1 MNTTTIESKLID
13 DLTDQQI
20 IEFREAFQ
28 AFDKDGNG
36 SISTKELGTVMRS
49 LGQNLS
55 EAEIKQMIEI
65 VDEDKSGTID
75 FKEFLNL
82 MARNMKIVNKEEKLL
97 DALNTLDQDGSGKIS
112 KYKLR
117 NIILKT
123 DKKMTGEEIEEII
136 KTFDMDEEGNIDVQD
151 FIQILIFLF
160 IINK

>member
-1 MNTTTIESKLID
+1 MNTTTVESKLID

-82 MARNMKIVNKEEKLL
+82 MARNMKIVNKEEELL

-112 KYKLR
+112 KYKFFNFFEK
-117 NIILKT
+117 NI
-123 DKKMTGEEIEEII
+123 
-136 KTFDMDEEGNIDVQD
+136 
-151 FIQILIFLF
+151 
-160 IINK
+160 

>member
-82 MARNMKIVNKEEKLL
+82 MARNMKIVNKEEELL

-136 KTFDMDEEGNIDVQD
+136 KTFDMDEE
-151 FIQILIFLF
+151 
-160 IINK
+160 

>member
-1 MNTTTIESKLID
+1 MNTTTVESKLID

-65 VDEDKSGTID
+65 VDEDKSGNID

-82 MARNMKIVNKEEKLL
+82 MARNMKIVNKEEELL

-151 FIQILIFLF
+151 FIQILMSQ
-160 IINK
+160 

>member
-1 MNTTTIESKLID
+1 MNTTTVESKLID

-82 MARNMKIVNKEEKLL
+82 MARNMKIVNKEEELL

-136 KTFDMDEEGNIDVQD
+136 KTFDIDEEGNIDVQD
-151 FIQILIFLF
+151 FIQILMSQ
-160 IINK
+160 